1 MARDRTRY
9 WRSVVAIASGA
20 AALTAVCLGG
30 AHAQSAK
37 QPPAAK
43 AKKQDP
49 AEAQHAIEAAGKLL
63 KSGKA
68 DQAVRS
74 LTATLAAGNLPPGIM
89 AKALYVRGLAYREQ
103 KKPAQAISDLT
114 SALWLKG
121 GLGGDERADALKQ
134 RIEAYADA
142 GLTEHGQAL
151 VAADA
156 GRTPAKETAA
166 GGNWLSGLFSPS
178 QTGALP
184 SRKAAPAATRT
195 ETPAVA
201 KAPPSAMGGW
211 AGKTEVKADRAAVTA
226 PAAVKAPR
234 ATPPPD
240 EEPPPAREGRFQV
253 QVATVRT
260 KAEAVALA
268 AKAKREHAA
277 ALASSEPHIDQAV
290 LGNMGSFYLVRFGPF
305 ASAQQTQAVCAKLQ
319 GSGLD
324 CMPVSR

>member
-1 MARDRTRY
+1 MARY
-9 WRSVVAIASGA
+9 WRSVVPVALGA
-20 AALTAVCLGG
+20 AALSAVCLVG

-49 AEAQHAIEAAGKLL
+49 VEAQRAIETAGKLV

-68 DQAVRS
+68 EQAVQS
-74 LTATLAAGNLPPGIM
+74 LTATLAAGNLPPAVM

-103 KKPAQAISDLT
+103 KRPAQAISDLT

-121 GLGGDERADALKQ
+121 GLGGDARADAQKQ

-156 GRTPAKETAA
+156 RPTPAKKT
-166 GGNWLSGLFSPS
+166 GSNWLSGLFSPS
-178 QTGALP
+178 EPGAP
-184 SRKAAPAATRT
+184 PASRRKVAPARETA
-195 ETPAVA
+195 ETPVVA
-201 KAPPSAMGGW
+201 KAPPSVIGGW
-211 AGKTEVKADRAAVTA
+211 AGKTEVKTDRTAVAA
-226 PAAVKAPR
+226 PAADKAPR
-234 ATPPPD
+234 AAPAPAR
-240 EEPPPAREGRFQV
+240 EPPPARVEGGFQV

-260 KAEAVALA
+260 RAEAVALA

-277 ALASSEPHIDQAV
+277 VLASSEPQIDQAV
-290 LGNMGSFYLVRFGPF
+290 LGNMGSFYRVRFGPF
-305 ASAQQTQAVCAKLQ
+305 ASAHQTQAVCAKLQ

-324 CMPVSR
+324 CMPVTR